1 MKSSK
6 DKLILFTTLAL
17 IGALVYDQNQHQEDN
32 FLPNLSPDLTK
43 MNKST
48 LDKLNQSLTIQIES
62 FSPEENLSDPSK
74 LSGILTGINNK
85 VPQSEEI
92 KAFYEQNKHRYK
104 GDYNVSFEHLA
115 FPFSIY
121 GSEAVNESKKKLV
134 AIDEKYVGK
143 LFTGVMRESL
153 NPKIDVEKI
162 FGYGFALRLEERIAN
177 LDSQKSPHWIGPI
190 MGKDGVYLVKVKS
203 FKISPATPLL
213 EIYEEV
219 KNDWLLEQIDN

>member
-17 IGALVYDQNQHQEDN
+17 IGALVYDQKQHQEDN

-48 LDKLNQSLTIQIES
+48 LDKLNQNLTIQIES
-62 FSPEENLSDPSK
+62 FSLKENLSDPSK

-104 GDYNVSFEHLA
+104 GDYNVSFEHLG

-121 GSEAVNESKKKLV
+121 GSEAINESKKKLV

-143 LFTGVMRESL
+143 LFTGVCL
-153 NPKIDVEKI
+153 L
-162 FGYGFALRLEERIAN
+162 YT
-177 LDSQKSPHWIGPI
+177 SP
-190 MGKDGVYLVKVKS
+190 
-203 FKISPATPLL
+203 SPR
-213 EIYEEV
+213 
-219 KNDWLLEQIDN
+219 D

>member
-6 DKLILFTTLAL
+6 DTLILFTTLAF
-17 IGALVYDQNQHQEDN
+17 IGAMIYDQNQHQEDN

-48 LDKLNQSLTIQIES
+48 LDKLNQNLTIQIES
-62 FSPEENLSDPSK
+62 FSPKENLSDPSK
-74 LSGILTGINNK
+74 LSGILTGIYNK
-85 VPQSEEI
+85 APQAEEI
-92 KAFYEQNKHRYK
+92 QAFYEQNKQRYK

-121 GSEAVNESKKKLV
+121 GSEAINESKKKLV

-143 LFTGVMRESL
+143 LFTGVMREGL
-153 NPKIDVEKI
+153 NPKIDVEKT
-162 FGYGFALRLEERIAN
+162 FGYGFALRLADRIAN
-177 LDSQKSPHWIGPI
+177 LDPQKSSHWIGPI
-190 MGKDGVYLVKVKS
+190 MGKDGVYLVKVKY
-203 FKISPATPLL
+203 FNISPAAPFL

>member
-17 IGALVYDQNQHQEDN
+17 IGALVYDQNQHQEEN
-32 FLPNLSPDLTK
+32 FLPNLTPDLTK

-48 LDKLNQSLTIQIES
+48 LDKLNQNLTIQIES

-104 GDYNVSFEHLA
+104 GDYNVSFEH
-115 FPFSIY
+115 
-121 GSEAVNESKKKLV
+121 
-134 AIDEKYVGK
+134 
-143 LFTGVMRESL
+143 
-153 NPKIDVEKI
+153 
-162 FGYGFALRLEERIAN
+162 
-177 LDSQKSPHWIGPI
+177 
-190 MGKDGVYLVKVKS
+190 
-203 FKISPATPLL
+203 
-213 EIYEEV
+213 
-219 KNDWLLEQIDN
+219 

>member
-17 IGALVYDQNQHQEDN
+17 IGTLVYNQNQHQEDS

-48 LDKLNQSLTIQIES
+48 LDKLNQNLTIQIES

-74 LSGILTGINNK
+74 LSGILTGINKK

-121 GSEAVNESKKKLV
+121 GSEAVNESKKKLS

-143 LFTGVMRESL
+143 LFTCLLYTSPSPR
-153 NPKIDVEKI
+153 D
-162 FGYGFALRLEERIAN
+162 FG
-177 LDSQKSPHWIGPI
+177 
-190 MGKDGVYLVKVKS
+190 
-203 FKISPATPLL
+203 
-213 EIYEEV
+213 
-219 KNDWLLEQIDN
+219 

>member
-6 DKLILFTTLAL
+6 DTLILFTTLAF
-17 IGALVYDQNQHQEDN
+17 IGALIYDQNQHQEDN

-43 MNKST
+43 INKST
-48 LDKLNQSLTIQIES
+48 LDKLNQNLTIQIES
-62 FSPEENLSDPSK
+62 FSPKENLSDPSK

-85 VPQSEEI
+85 APQAEEI
-92 KAFYEQNKHRYK
+92 QAFYEQNKQRYK

-121 GSEAVNESKKKLV
+121 GSEAINESKKKLV

-143 LFTGVMRESL
+143 LFTGVMREGL
-153 NPKIDVEKI
+153 NPKIDVEKT
-162 FGYGFALRLEERIAN
+162 FGYGFALRLADRIAN
-177 LDSQKSPHWIGPI
+177 LDPQKSSHWIGPI
-190 MGKDGVYLVKVKS
+190 MGKDGVYLVKLKY
-203 FKISPATPLL
+203 FKISAAPPLL